1 MKEFTLIELKQVTQ
15 ELSVLYVEDEK
26 MIRDGLL
33 GSLKQLFHEVEV
45 AEDGAIG
52 WELYQNAHFH
62 LVITDISMP
71 NMDGISMIDRIME
84 KNPEAHIIVTSAQ
97 NDSEKLLT
105 LINLGID
112 RFLTK
117 PISKINLIN
126 ALYAVCSSITTK
138 RQIQAYHLELEQ
150 KIRLL
155 NTQIKKDH
163 VKIKQA
169 QASNSPEE
177 KKANQIYDDYFS
189 LLAQEDIDEL
199 IDLNEELDSDIL
211 LAFQNNRIDP
221 TYVTRLAQRYSSYGN
236 ILCRYLAFNEIGA
249 QIRLM
254 SAELDAHQQTFIDHT
269 SSILE
274 LLESFNFTLITFRK
288 NVLEKESSHPTFY
301 NPSILSD
308 AAMIINLLSQ
318 IEVHGDIEFF

>member
-1 MKEFTLIELKQVTQ
+1 MKQFTLIELKQVTQ

-33 GSLKQLFHEVEV
+33 GSLKQLFKEVEV

-52 WELYQNAHFH
+52 WELYKNARFH

-97 NDSEKLLT
+97 NDAEKLLT
-105 LINLGID
+105 LINLGVD

-126 ALYAVCSSITTK
+126 ALYAVCSSITNK
-138 RQIQAYHLELEQ
+138 HQIKAYHLELEQ

-169 QASNSPEE
+169 QAASSSEE
-177 KKANQIYDDYFS
+177 KKANQLYDDYFS

-199 IDLNEELDSDIL
+199 IDLNEELDSNIL

-236 ILCRYLAFNEIGA
+236 ILCRYLAFNDIGA
-249 QIRLM
+249 QVRLM
-254 SAELDAHQQTFIDHT
+254 STELDAHQQTFIDHT

-308 AAMIINLLSQ
+308 VAMIINLLSQ
-318 IEVHGDIEFF
+318 IEVDGDIEFF